1 MTEAD
6 TLSDIRRRLRVI
18 DGNLDDMLEGQ
29 KLYLD
34 PEKSEDAD
42 FIAIIHSFYAEDFDD
57 SYDRNLD
64 TKPEM
69 YYITPDDIEAGR
81 EETLLKAD
89 TSVHPLHTNLVA
101 AAERVRKNASGRFGI
116 ENLVIAGAD
125 PHFRNSQNYEALF
138 ERSNNLFLHANSD
151 AVALSQTVKAM
162 LRVIDD
168 QEPEPRAIFLDNTSG
183 RLEPFLKAIGLDYT
197 ESRSWF
203 NDKLNAT
210 VSHPV
215 HVSVIDEKG
224 MGLDRVNAL
233 AFQKEQA
240 LEALPPLFEA
250 MFFSTSSE
258 EKRADFE
265 RVEETS
271 SYALRIE
278 DAAALGGGNISGEEL
293 KYTFGGNALDK
304 LKRILNQKL
313 GEPNL
318 DDKLGALGLTRD
330 SAFII
335 VADGG
340 ESLAHERIAQSPIF
354 DGIRDKFSPFAEFPA
369 SETKPVSNDVGNG
382 AKSSF
387 YVRLAQAYDDTKTNG
402 KPDFRAVDNCVILIA
417 PLAQDD
423 LHRPTYYAFKNKS
436 FIEIGFEPRPSH
448 DAHPTQR
455 HFQTPKGY
463 EKTIAELE
471 EANDPWMAN
480 GLAISGAL
488 LLVAKASHAPKRAVE
503 LKRDFDKD
511 RVVKATAPWPDMPE
525 KTISKLGKQDVRL
538 SEYKPLDD
546 FADVRRFLRNSDAYL
561 FVDTPQAAGENFWM
575 SRIFAPSCVVV
586 AKQLGEPSVNGKP
599 AVFLGAKEGQRSEVE
614 TLLDHIKGAGMI
626 AQDLTNPNFGLYKAA
641 RSPKDA
647 AEYIRRKTEPSQK
660 LPAEEKKFKRE
671 ELPPVEG
678 RTVLHLLSASSE
690 AKVDNDDAYASA
702 ANWAMNGYNLMSGMG
717 AQHPMGWA
725 VWAGLQARREGFDV
739 DVQGVQD
746 PYAMDGEGWPQD
758 AMTSVMGPGH
768 AQVAPDILVRIQQL
782 IQLERLPKMIEE
794 DPDYKHLIVSHANG
808 AGGLQEIAAILA
820 LKEAGAPGMDHV
832 HLIINNH
839 PRVIHGEDVG
849 PHDALID
856 LLERRGEMENIYVC
870 DSVEGEMRLAS
881 QITGETFHFYDVR
894 RPVDTPYPF
903 VREANPH
910 YDWLLNTH
918 QGADMELDNLAR
930 ARDSGHVRT
939 YDAGVLR
946 LDDFSKKP
954 GND

>member
-1 MTEAD
+1 MTVAEN
-6 TLSDIRRRLRVI
+6 LSDIERHLDTI
-18 DGNLDDMLEGQ
+18 DQNLDKMLAGE

-34 PEKSEDAD
+34 PEVREEAD
-42 FIAIIHSFYAEDFDD
+42 FIAIIHSFYADDFDD

-69 YYITPDDIEAGR
+69 YYITPDDIEAGH
-81 EETLLKAD
+81 EDTLLKAD

-116 ENLVIAGAD
+116 ENLTIAGAD
-125 PHFRNSQNYEALF
+125 PHFRQQQNYGQMF
-138 ERSNNLFLHANSD
+138 ERSNNLFLHANGD

-162 LRVIDD
+162 LRVIRDE
-168 QEPEPRAIFLDNTSG
+168 EPEPRAIFLDNTSG
-183 RLEPFLKAIGLDYT
+183 RFEPFLKAVGLDYP
-197 ESRSWF
+197 ESIAWF
-203 NDKLNAT
+203 NDKLNEE

-215 HVSVIDEKG
+215 HISVLDEKG
-224 MGLDRVNAL
+224 MGIDRVNAL
-233 AFQKEQA
+233 AFRKEQP
-240 LEALPPLFEA
+240 LEALPPLFDA
-250 MFFSTSSE
+250 MFFSTSSD

-265 RVEETS
+265 RVEQTS
-271 SYALRIE
+271 SFALRIE

-304 LKRILNQKL
+304 LKRILDQKL
-313 GEPNL
+313 SEPDL
-318 DDKLGALGLTRD
+318 DEKLEDLGLAREA
-330 SAFII
+330 AFII

-340 ESLAHERIAQSPIF
+340 ESLAHEEVASSPIF
-354 DGIRDKFSPFAEFPA
+354 DHVRDKFSPFAEFPA

-387 YVRLAQAYDDTKTNG
+387 YARLERAYDETKPNG
-402 KPDFRAVDNCVILIA
+402 KADFRAVDNCVILIA
-417 PLAQDD
+417 PLAQTDVEN
-423 LHRPTYYAFKNKS
+423 PTYYAFKNKAHMELS
-436 FIEIGFEPRPSH
+436 FEPRPAH

-463 EKTIAELE
+463 EKTIAQLE
-471 EANDPWMAN
+471 EADDPWMAQ

-488 LLVAKASHAPKRAVE
+488 LLVAKAGHMPKRDVQ

-525 KTISKLGKQDVRL
+525 KKIGKLDKQDVRL
-538 SEYKPLDD
+538 SAYKPLED
-546 FADVRRFLRNSDAYL
+546 FADVRRFLHNSEAYL
-561 FVDTPQAAGENFWM
+561 FADTPQGPEENYWM

-586 AKQLGEPSVNGKP
+586 AKQLGEPTVNGKP
-599 AVFLGAKEGQRSEVE
+599 VVFLSAGEGNQSDVE
-614 TLLDHIKGAGMI
+614 GLLDHIKSAGMI

-660 LPAEEKKFKRE
+660 LPAEEKKFRRE
-671 ELPPVEG
+671 ELPAVEG

-690 AKVDNDDAYASA
+690 ARVDNDDAYTSA

-725 VWAGLQARREGFDV
+725 VWAGLQARREGFDI

-746 PYAMDGEGWPQD
+746 PYAMDGEGWPQE
-758 AMTSVMGPGH
+758 AMTAVMGPGH

-782 IQLERLPKMIEE
+782 IQLDKLPQMIED
-794 DPDYKHLIVSHANG
+794 DPDYKHIIVSHANG
-808 AGGLQEIAAILA
+808 AGGLQEIAAIMA

-839 PRVIHGEDVG
+839 PRAIHGEDVG

-856 LLERRGEMENIYVC
+856 LLEARGEMDNIYVC
-870 DSVEGEMRLAS
+870 SSVEGEMRLAS
-881 QITGETFHFYDVR
+881 EITGETFNFYDVK

-910 YDWLLNTH
+910 YDWLLDTYQNE
-918 QGADMELDNLAR
+918 DVVLDNLSR
-930 ARDSGHVRT
+930 AKDSGSVRT
-939 YDAGVLR
+939 YDGGVLR
-946 LDDFSKKP
+946 DDPAQNRLK
-954 GND
+954 ND